1 MSNEDYQTRQTL
13 LAKIKD
19 NRDDNSWEDFSFYYS
34 QYIYNIVRRMKLGHH
49 DAEDLVQMI
58 LLKLWNKM
66 PDFEYKPGKGAFR
79 GWLCRVTQNETK
91 NYLRSKNKHV
101 DRENED
107 NNKPL
112 AEGDYAVSLPEIE
125 EISKK
130 EWQVY
135 VTNLAWRNVKNEFNE
150 NVQRAF
156 VELYSEKSSREVAD
170 TLGLELNTVN
180 VYKQRVR
187 KRMLQEIK
195 RLRRELDC

>member
-1 MSNEDYQTRQTL
+1 MSNEEYQTRQTL
-13 LAKIKD
+13 LAKIK
-19 NRDDNSWEDFSFYYS
+19 NERDDKSWEDFSFYYS
-34 QYIYNIVRRMKLGHH
+34 QHIYNIVRRMKLGHH
-49 DAEDLVQMI
+49 DAEDLVQII

-101 DRENED
+101 DRNNEE
-107 NNKPL
+107 NNKAL
-112 AEGDYAVSLPEIE
+112 HESHYSISLPEIE

-130 EWQVY
+130 EWQIY
-135 VTNLAWRNVKNEFNE
+135 VTNLAWKNVKDEFNE
-150 NVQRAF
+150 NVQKAF

-170 TLGLELNTVN
+170 ALGLELNTVN